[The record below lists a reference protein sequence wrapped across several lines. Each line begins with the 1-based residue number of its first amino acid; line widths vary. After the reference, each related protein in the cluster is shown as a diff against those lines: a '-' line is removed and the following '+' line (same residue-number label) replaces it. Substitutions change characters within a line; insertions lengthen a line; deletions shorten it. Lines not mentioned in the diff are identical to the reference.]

1 MADSEKPKG
10 GIVQLLVPVLM
21 IAVVGLGTGFG
32 LSKMLAKP
40 PDSIAP
46 GPTVAKPAA
55 VAAATP
61 TDPISKT
68 GPEAAPAA
76 VDTHGDKAADAD
88 AKAEAHSDSLLAS
101 QQKAMALDL
110 GDTALV
116 PLIPVVA
123 NLAVPSTSWIRL
135 EGSLAV
141 RKSGDAKPADIA
153 QVVTPKILEYLKTLK
168 LTDVSGPDS
177 VSFLN
182 MDLNEIVRS
191 ASGGQV
197 RAVLMTG
204 FIVE

>member
-10 GIVQLLVPVLM
+10 GIVQLLVPVLV
-21 IAVVGLGTGFG
+21 IAVAGLGTGFG

-40 PDSIAP
+40 SDAAATAP
-46 GPTVAKPAA
+46 VAAKPAA

-68 GPEAAPAA
+68 GPEAPAA
-76 VDTHGDKAADAD
+76 ADAHGEKPADAD

-101 QQKAMALDL
+101 QQKAMALDM
-110 GDTALV
+110 GDTSLV
-116 PLIPVVA
+116 PFVPVVA
-123 NLAVPSTSWIRL
+123 NLAVPSKSWIRL

-141 RKSGDAKPADIA
+141 RKSGDAKPADAA
-153 QVVTPKILEYLKTLK
+153 QLVTPKILEYLKTLK

-177 VSFLN
+177 VSFMN

-197 RAVLMTG
+197 RAVLLTG